1 MLIVAGFIAIAYAL
15 VCTSVLLLQN
25 RLIFCPASVIEN
37 TPADFGLPYEEVWL
51 PISNKGKVDKIH
63 SWWIPSDSPDS
74 KVMLYLH
81 GNACNIGAY
90 LEIAQRLHQVGL
102 SLLLIDYRGYGRS
115 EGKFPRESQLYQD
128 AQVAWDYLVQ
138 QRGINPQ
145 DIFVY
150 GYSLGGAIGIDLAV
164 RNREMAGLIL
174 EGSFTSMRDMADY
187 EGKYG
192 FLPINLLLTQR
203 FDSIGKIKS
212 IQTPIFLIHAIDD
225 TTVPVSM
232 SQVLFDAATVPKQL
246 WLVPDAGHNDLTTVA
261 TSEYQ
266 QKIQEFVTQVYA
278 EKAIA

>member
-25 RLIFCPASVIEN
+25 RLMFCPASVIEN

-51 PISNKGKVDKIH
+51 PISTKGKVEKIH
-63 SWWIPSDSPDS
+63 SWWIPSDSPDT

-90 LEIAQRLHQVGL
+90 LEIAQRLNQVGL

-115 EGKFPRESQLYQD
+115 EGKFPRESQVYQD

-150 GYSLGGAIGIDLAV
+150 GYSMGGAIGIDLAV
-164 RNREMAGLIL
+164 RNPEMAGLIL

-203 FDSIGKIKS
+203 FDSISKIKS
-212 IQTPIFLIHAIDD
+212 IQTPIFLIHGTSDA
-225 TTVPVSM
+225 TVPASM

-266 QKIQEFVTQVYA
+266 HKIREFVTQVYA

>member
-25 RLIFCPASVIEN
+25 RLIFCPSSGIEN
-37 TPADFGLPYEEVWL
+37 TPADFGLPYEELWL
-51 PISNKGKVDKIH
+51 PISNKGKVEKIH

-81 GNACNIGAY
+81 GNACNIGSY

-102 SLLLIDYRGYGRS
+102 SLLLIDYRGYGCS

-128 AQVAWDYLVQ
+128 AQVGWDYLVQ

-164 RNREMAGLIL
+164 RNPEMAGLIL

-203 FDSIGKIKS
+203 FDSINKIKS
-212 IQTPIFLIHAIDD
+212 IQTPIFLIHAIND
-225 TTVPVSM
+225 TTVPARM

-266 QKIQEFVTQVYA
+266 HKIREFVTQVYA

>member
-15 VCTSVLLLQN
+15 VCTSVLLLQH
-25 RLIFCPASVIEN
+25 RLIFCPSSGTEN

-51 PISNKGKVDKIH
+51 PISTKGKVEKIH

-81 GNACNIGAY
+81 GNACDIGAY

-115 EGKFPRESQLYQD
+115 EGKFPRESQLYED
-128 AQVAWDYLVQ
+128 AQVGWDYLVQ

-203 FDSIGKIKS
+203 FDSISKIKS
-212 IQTPIFLIHAIDD
+212 IQTPILVIHAIND
-225 TTVPVSM
+225 TTVPASM

-266 QKIQEFVTQVYA
+266 QKIREFVTQVYA